1 MPRFRL
7 LALVLIAL
15 LALPVFAQDAPERP
29 RNVIMMIPDGFGP
42 ASVTMARM
50 ASGAPL
56 ALDSFITGT
65 VGTASTDNYVT
76 DSAAGATAYAS
87 GIKTYNGAI
96 GVDTLRQPVGTV
108 LQGARDRGMW
118 TGIVTTTRLTHATPA
133 AYAAHVPS
141 RAMEEDIAVHM
152 LANRVDLML
161 GGGREFFLPRPAGA
175 RTDDRDIVAEAREAG
190 YYLVE
195 TAGELAAATSLPL
208 FGLFSENHLAYEIDR
223 LHTDQPSLADM
234 TRQALALLAAAPEG
248 FFMMIEGGRIDHAG
262 HGNDAAAHLFD
273 ILAYDEAVRVAL
285 DFASGDGQ
293 TLVVSAA
300 DHETGGMSIG
310 RDGIYGFEPSVL
322 MGTTASGEWLS
333 AEVRRR
339 VQDRGVE
346 MDAEMLA
353 TLLREVSPLDD
364 LTDEEVAQLQDA
376 AQSGSRYEPGGTM
389 ARLIGHR
396 AIIGWTTGGHTGVD
410 VTLHAFGPGSER
422 LVGHMDND
430 EVGRIIADL
439 LEIDLDAVTARVR
452 ASAEFAGAGI
462 ER

>member
-1 MPRFRL
+1 MPRSRTL
-7 LALVLIAL
+7 LLTLVAL
-15 LALPVFAQDAPERP
+15 LALPVFGQEAPERP

-65 VGTASTDNYVT
+65 VGTAATDNYVT

-96 GVDTLRQPVGTV
+96 GVDTLRRPAGTV

-118 TGIVTTTRLTHATPA
+118 TGLVTTTRLTHATPA

-141 RAMEEDIAVHM
+141 RAMEEEIAVHM
-152 LANRVDLML
+152 MANRVDLLL
-161 GGGREFFLPRPAGA
+161 GGGREFFLPRPTGA
-175 RTDDRDIVAEAREAG
+175 RTDDRDLVEEAREAG
-190 YYLVE
+190 YHIVV
-195 TAGELAAATSLPL
+195 TADELAAATSLPL
-208 FGLFSENHLAYEIDR
+208 FGLFSENHLAYEVDR

-234 TRQALALLAAAPEG
+234 TRQALALLAEAPEG
-248 FFMMIEGGRIDHAG
+248 FFVMIEGGRIDHAG

-285 DFASGDGQ
+285 DFARADGQ

-322 MGTTASGEWLS
+322 LGTTASGDWMS
-333 AEVRRR
+333 AEAHRRA
-339 VQDRGVE
+339 QDRGVE

-353 TLLREVSPLDD
+353 TLLAEVSPLQE
-364 LTDEEVAQLQDA
+364 LDEDEMARLETA
-376 AQSGSRYEPGGTM
+376 ATSQSRYEPGGTM
-389 ARLIGHR
+389 ARMIGHR
-396 AIIGWTTGGHTGVD
+396 ALIGWTTGGHTGVD

-422 LVGHMDND
+422 LVGHLDND
-430 EVGRIIADL
+430 EVGRIIAEL
-439 LEIDLDAVTARVR
+439 LEVDLDAVTRSVR
-452 ASAEFAGAGI
+452 AEL
-462 ER
+462 EP